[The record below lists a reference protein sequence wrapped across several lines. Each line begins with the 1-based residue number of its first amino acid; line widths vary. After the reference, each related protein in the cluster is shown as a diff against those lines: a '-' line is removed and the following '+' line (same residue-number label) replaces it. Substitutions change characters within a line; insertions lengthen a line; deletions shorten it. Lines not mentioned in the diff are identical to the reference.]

1 MSAHRTGLHLEGMFS
16 SEKEKYVRPAKGEPD
31 PLGAHGPF
39 LSSLFSL
46 GSYEEDRQP
55 RDG

>member
-1 MSAHRTGLHLEGMFS
+1 MSADWTGLHVEGMFS
-16 SEKEKYVRPAKGEPD
+16 SEREKYVRPENREPD

-46 GSYEEDRQP
+46 CSYEEDRQP